1 VEGRSGSRSVDWTSL
16 LFPFRMF
23 CFYPFFFFLVPM
35 TYIPS
40 VFIRFFKFF
49 VRHPHFHRYPILI
62 QSISDISMTYV
73 LQTSINARRYIPIPT
88 YLPTSTK
95 PIPSTNQPN
104 PTKPQSW
111 LFFHCHVICQMHLD
125 KKALNYGLRTRTLV
139 HVLNFASSTYS
150 PIVCKVSVS
159 LLFRPTSV

>member
-1 VEGRSGSRSVDWTSL
+1 VEGRSRSRSVDWTSL

-49 VRHPHFHRYPILI
+49 VRHPHFHRYPIPHPI
-62 QSISDISMTYV
+62 HFRHFYNVRTTDIYQRSPLHTY
-73 LQTSINARRYIPIPT
+73 TYIPT
-88 YLPTSTK
+88 YINQTN
-95 PIPSTNQPN
+95 PINQPN
-104 PTKPQSW
+104 QTPVMA
-111 LFFHCHVICQMHLD
+111 LFLLSCQMHLD
-125 KKALNYGLRTRTLV
+125 KKALTYGLRTRTLV